1 MASRLELHALLCEIL
16 GSNHCYYQPPE
27 TVKLVY
33 PCIIYELDTFHVN
46 HANNR
51 PYNSKKRYSITLID
65 KKVDSPIID
74 KLQGLPLCKF
84 DRHYTASN
92 LNHYLFNIYY

>member
-1 MASRLELHALLCEIL
+1 MASRLELHTLLCEIL

-33 PCIIYELDTFHVN
+33 PCIIYELNTFHVD

-51 PYNSKKRYSITLID
+51 PYISKKKYSITLID

-74 KLQGLPLCKF
+74 KLLGLPLCTF
-84 DRHYTASN
+84 DHPYTANN